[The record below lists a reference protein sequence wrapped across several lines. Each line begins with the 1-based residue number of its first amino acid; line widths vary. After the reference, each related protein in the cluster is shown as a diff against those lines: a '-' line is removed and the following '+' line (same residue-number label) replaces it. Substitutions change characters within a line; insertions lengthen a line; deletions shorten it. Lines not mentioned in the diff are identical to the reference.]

1 MSAVDGVSGWSPAR
15 RSRVL
20 SELDQVMSLVRVAHA
35 RVLRAEQVAGTSVGP
50 GDRSFVDA
58 RARVSGAGAAEARRQ
73 VRAGEVLDAMPVLAG
88 AVADSR
94 VGLAQ
99 LDVIAQVTAEGPQGL
114 REALADPA
122 AQARFTE
129 AVTGMTPV
137 QTRKT
142 ILEYAAV
149 FDPGRVQDEH
159 DQARRDRFFNLSG
172 HGAGVKVTG
181 FLDATSGHA
190 LRLALEAASPRVEGD
205 ERTGQ
210 QRRADALGTIA
221 THALGCGTGDGGT
234 SEGGAGADGRG
245 GTGSGA
251 SVSSAGS
258 GGGGGARTGKPGGG
272 LSGVRNRPHISL
284 IVPAETM
291 VELHRAG
298 LAGETGRIHHARR
311 TDGRGQPQDDT
322 RPAPRG
328 SSGGGVSGVPDVA
341 GETNS
346 LFSDLPGPRTAD
358 GELITTRSAAGHLA
372 AGLAGVPA
380 PTLEDGTPV
389 ALSELARALCD
400 CDITRIAITA
410 DNVPVDLGRTARVYT
425 GAHRRAVTVRDQ
437 GCAWNGCET
446 PARFT
451 EIHHIRWWDRD
462 NGETSLENAVMLCDY
477 HHHRV
482 HEHNLT
488 IERHQPPPPR
498 KPGRRRPRI
507 ENGDT
512 PPDHPARN
520 PDTPDAAQDGQS
532 DAPGTAHGGQPDA
545 PSAGHGGQPGR
556 PSATDDGSPGTPSAA
571 RLETHDTARGGQRD
585 TARTLTGG
593 NINERGAVQDSR
605 PSPTEELL
613 PPLARPRATY
623 TFRRTT
629 DGTIVNEPRRP
640 GAAA

>member
-1 MSAVDGVSGWSPAR
+1 
-15 RSRVL
+15 
-20 SELDQVMSLVRVAHA
+20 
-35 RVLRAEQVAGTSVGP
+35 
-50 GDRSFVDA
+50 
-58 RARVSGAGAAEARRQ
+58 
-73 VRAGEVLDAMPVLAG
+73 
-88 AVADSR
+88 
-94 VGLAQ
+94 
-99 LDVIAQVTAEGPQGL
+99 
-114 REALADPA
+114 EALADPV

-137 QTRKT
+137 QTRRT

-159 DQARRDRFFNLSG
+159 DQVRRDRFFNLSG

-181 FLDATSGHA
+181 FLDATTGHA

-210 QRRADALGTIA
+210 QRRADALGAIA
-221 THALGCGTGDGGT
+221 GHALGCGTGDGGT
-234 SEGGAGADGRG
+234 DTGTSAGAGAG
-245 GTGSGA
+245 
-251 SVSSAGS
+251 VGS
-258 GGGGGARTGKPGGG
+258 GGSTRTGKPGG

-298 LAGETGRIHHARR
+298 LAGEAGRIHHARQA
-311 TDGRGQPQDDT
+311 DGRGRPQDDT
-322 RPAPRG
+322 GPTADLARRDSNDTGHARNTDNTG
-328 SSGGGVSGVPDVA
+328 GTGRAGGTGGMGGVTGSAGGRGDTVAAEGRGDTVA
-341 GETNS
+341 GVGDM
-346 LFSDLPGPRTAD
+346 LLSDLPGPRTAD

-389 ALSELARALCD
+389 ALSELAKALCD

-507 ENGDT
+507 ENSDT
-512 PPDHPARN
+512 PPDRPAGN

-532 DAPGTAHGGQPDA
+532 GTPDAAQDGQSGTPGTSH
-545 PSAGHGGQPGR
+545 
-556 PSATDDGSPGTPSAA
+556 
-571 RLETHDTARGGQRD
+571 GGQRD
-585 TARTLTGG
+585 PARASRGG
-593 NINERGAVQDSR
+593 NIDEVDAAVGSLS
-605 PSPTEELL
+605 SPEGL

-623 TFRRTT
+623 TFRRAG
-629 DGTIVNEPRRP
+629 DGTVVNEPRRS

>member
-1 MSAVDGVSGWSPAR
+1 
-15 RSRVL
+15 
-20 SELDQVMSLVRVAHA
+20 
-35 RVLRAEQVAGTSVGP
+35 
-50 GDRSFVDA
+50 
-58 RARVSGAGAAEARRQ
+58 
-73 VRAGEVLDAMPVLAG
+73 
-88 AVADSR
+88 
-94 VGLAQ
+94 
-99 LDVIAQVTAEGPQGL
+99 QVTAEGPQGL

-137 QTRKT
+137 QTRRT

-172 HGAGVKVTG
+172 HGTGVKVTG
-181 FLDATSGHA
+181 FLDATTGHA

-221 THALGCGTGDGGT
+221 AHALGCGTGE
-234 SEGGAGADGRG
+234 SGASGG
-245 GTGSGA
+245 GTGVGAGTGAGGKDAVGSGA
-251 SVSSAGS
+251 GGTTGAGLVGS
-258 GGGGGARTGKPGGG
+258 TGVGAGARTGKTGGG

-311 TDGRGQPQDDT
+311 ADGRGRPQDDT

-346 LFSDLPGPRTAD
+346 LFSELPGPRTAD

-389 ALSELARALCD
+389 ALSELAKALCD

-482 HEHNLT
+482 HEHDLT

-507 ENGDT
+507 ENSDT
-512 PPDHPARN
+512 PPDHPVGQPGAPAHVTAGG
-520 PDTPDAAQDGQS
+520 PDTPGSSVLPHHPRGPRDHVTDS
-532 DAPGTAHGGQPDA
+532 DDH
-545 PSAGHGGQPGR
+545 
-556 PSATDDGSPGTPSAA
+556 ATDG
-571 RLETHDTARGGQRD
+571 
-585 TARTLTGG
+585 
-593 NINERGAVQDSR
+593 
-605 PSPTEELL
+605 L
-613 PPLARPRATY
+613 PPLGRPRSTY
-623 TFRRTT
+623 TFRRTS
-629 DGTIVNEPRRP
+629 DGTVVNEPRRP

>member
-1 MSAVDGVSGWSPAR
+1 M
-15 RSRVL
+15 
-20 SELDQVMSLVRVAHA
+20 
-35 RVLRAEQVAGTSVGP
+35 
-50 GDRSFVDA
+50 
-58 RARVSGAGAAEARRQ
+58 
-73 VRAGEVLDAMPVLAG
+73 
-88 AVADSR
+88 
-94 VGLAQ
+94 
-99 LDVIAQVTAEGPQGL
+99 
-114 REALADPA
+114 ADPV

-137 QTRKT
+137 QTRRT

-181 FLDATSGHA
+181 FLDATTGHA

-221 THALGCGTGDGGT
+221 GHALGCGTG
-234 SEGGAGADGRG
+234 EGGAGSVVG
-245 GTGSGA
+245 GGA
-251 SVSSAGS
+251 GEYVGS
-258 GGGGGARTGKPGGG
+258 GGASSSSSGAGSAVGVGARAGRVGGG

-298 LAGETGRIHHARR
+298 LAGEQGRIHHARR
-311 TDGRGQPQDDT
+311 EAVVEGEVN
-322 RPAPRG
+322 
-328 SSGGGVSGVPDVA
+328 GGD
-341 GETNS
+341 S
-346 LFSDLPGPRTAD
+346 LFADLPGPRTAD

-389 ALSELARALCD
+389 PLSELAKALCD

-462 NGETSLENAVMLCDY
+462 RGDTSIDNAVMLCEY

-488 IERHQPPPPR
+488 IERHVPPPR
-498 KPGRRRPRI
+498 PRPGRRRPRI
-507 ENGDT
+507 ENGDM
-512 PPDHPARN
+512 PPDQPIGA
-520 PDTPDAAQDGQS
+520 
-532 DAPGTAHGGQPDA
+532 GGQVDA
-545 PSAGHGGQPGR
+545 PSGRNGQVDAPIGAMVGDLDALMPGADATAGG
-556 PSATDDGSPGTPSAA
+556 
-571 RLETHDTARGGQRD
+571 
-585 TARTLTGG
+585 
-593 NINERGAVQDSR
+593 
-605 PSPTEELL
+605 L
-613 PPLARPRATY
+613 PPVGRPRASY
-623 TFRRTT
+623 TFRRTS
-629 DGTIVNEPRRP
+629 DGTVINEPRRID
-640 GAAA
+640 AAA

>member
-1 MSAVDGVSGWSPAR
+1 
-15 RSRVL
+15 
-20 SELDQVMSLVRVAHA
+20 
-35 RVLRAEQVAGTSVGP
+35 
-50 GDRSFVDA
+50 
-58 RARVSGAGAAEARRQ
+58 
-73 VRAGEVLDAMPVLAG
+73 
-88 AVADSR
+88 
-94 VGLAQ
+94 
-99 LDVIAQVTAEGPQGL
+99 
-114 REALADPA
+114 EALADPV

-137 QTRKT
+137 QTRRT

-181 FLDATSGHA
+181 FLDATTGHA

-221 THALGCGTGDGGT
+221 AHALGCGTGDGGT
-234 SEGGAGADGRG
+234 NTGTSAGAGAG
-245 GTGSGA
+245 
-251 SVSSAGS
+251 AGS
-258 GGGGGARTGKPGGG
+258 GGSTRTGKPGGG

-311 TDGRGQPQDDT
+311 ADGRGRPQDDT
-322 RPAPRG
+322 RPAPRD
-328 SSGGGVSGVPDVA
+328 SGGGGYGSGGGHGSGGGGDIVDASQA
-341 GETNS
+341 GDARGTGNAGVGDT
-346 LFSDLPGPRTAD
+346 LLSDLPGPRTAD

-482 HEHNLT
+482 HEHNLS
-488 IERHQPPPPR
+488 IERHVPPPR
-498 KPGRRRPRI
+498 PAPGRRRRPRI

-512 PPDHPARN
+512 PPGA
-520 PDTPDAAQDGQS
+520 S
-532 DAPGTAHGGQPDA
+532 GG
-545 PSAGHGGQPGR
+545 SL
-556 PSATDDGSPGTPSAA
+556 GTPSAA
-571 RLETHDTARGGQRD
+571 GGAHVGDPSARGGSPD
-585 TARTLTGG
+585 GTS
-593 NINERGAVQDSR
+593 GAVGDRTAVVPGSGL
-605 PSPTEELL
+605 PTVGR
-613 PPLARPRATY
+613 ARATY
-623 TFRRTT
+623 TFRRTS
-629 DGTIVNEPRRP
+629 DGAVVNEPRRP

>member
-1 MSAVDGVSGWSPAR
+1 
-15 RSRVL
+15 
-20 SELDQVMSLVRVAHA
+20 
-35 RVLRAEQVAGTSVGP
+35 
-50 GDRSFVDA
+50 
-58 RARVSGAGAAEARRQ
+58 
-73 VRAGEVLDAMPVLAG
+73 
-88 AVADSR
+88 
-94 VGLAQ
+94 
-99 LDVIAQVTAEGPQGL
+99 QVTAEGPQGL

-137 QTRKT
+137 QTRRT

-172 HGAGVKVTG
+172 HGTGVKVTG
-181 FLDATSGHA
+181 FLDATTGHA

-210 QRRADALGTIA
+210 QRRADALGAIA
-221 THALGCGTGDGGT
+221 AHALGCGSDG
-234 SEGGAGADGRG
+234 A
-245 GTGSGA
+245 GTGSLAGGA
-251 SVSSAGS
+251 HGVAAGGVAGPGETPGAVGGAARNGATGAGS
-258 GGGGGARTGKPGGG
+258 GSRGRSGG

-298 LAGETGRIHHARR
+298 LAGEAGRIHHARQA
-311 TDGRGQPQDDT
+311 DGRGRPQDGTGPTADVARRDSNDT
-322 RPAPRG
+322 GHARNTDNTGGTGRAG
-328 SSGGGVSGVPDVA
+328 GMGGTGGAGGMGGVTGSAGGRGDTVAAGGRGDTVA
-341 GETNS
+341 GVGDT
-346 LFSDLPGPRTAD
+346 LLSDLPGPRTAD

-372 AGLAGVPA
+372 ARLAGVPA

-389 ALSELARALCD
+389 ALSELAKALCD

-488 IERHQPPPPR
+488 IERHVPPPR
-498 KPGRRRPRI
+498 PAPGRRRRPRI
-507 ENGDT
+507 ENSDT
-512 PPDHPARN
+512 PPDHPAGN
-520 PDTPDAAQDGQS
+520 PDAPDAAHDGPS
-532 DAPGTAHGGQPDA
+532 DAPGIAHGGRLNAAGAAQGENVA
-545 PSAGHGGQPGR
+545 P
-556 PSATDDGSPGTPSAA
+556 PGTAA
-571 RLETHDTARGGQRD
+571 
-585 TARTLTGG
+585 
-593 NINERGAVQDSR
+593 VDSLG
-605 PSPTEELL
+605 PPEKL

-623 TFRRTT
+623 TFRRTS

>member
-1 MSAVDGVSGWSPAR
+1 MRASTSTSTSSSAPACSPAPAGIPSSTPAPTTAICAVEVQGGDEVAALESWARAVHATAEGAPAWSGSR
-15 RSRVL
+15 RATVL
-20 SELDQVMSLVRVAHA
+20 AGLDRVMSLVRVAHA

-73 VRAGEVLDAMPVLAG
+73 VRAGEVLEAMPVLAG
-88 AVADSR
+88 AVAESR

-137 QTRKT
+137 QTRRT

-181 FLDATSGHA
+181 FLDATTGHA

-210 QRRADALGTIA
+210 QRRADALGAIA
-221 THALGCGTGDGGT
+221 THALGCGMGESGASGGGT
-234 SEGGAGADGRG
+234 GAGAGTGAG
-245 GTGSGA
+245 GKGAVGSGA
-251 SVSSAGS
+251 GGTTGAGLVGS
-258 GGGGGARTGKPGGG
+258 TGVGAGARTGKPGGG

-298 LAGETGRIHHARR
+298 LAGEAGRIHHARR
-311 TDGRGQPQDDT
+311 SENVDSGSRDGASDTDT
-322 RPAPRG
+322 
-328 SSGGGVSGVPDVA
+328 
-341 GETNS
+341 
-346 LFSDLPGPRTAD
+346 LLSDLPGPRTAD

-507 ENGDT
+507 ENSDT
-512 PPDHPARN
+512 PPDRPARN
-520 PDTPDAAQDGQS
+520 PDTPGV
-532 DAPGTAHGGQPDA
+532 PGV
-545 PSAGHGGQPGR
+545 PGV
-556 PSATDDGSPGTPSAA
+556 PGATVVGSPDP
-571 RLETHDTARGGQRD
+571 
-585 TARTLTGG
+585 
-593 NINERGAVQDSR
+593 
-605 PSPTEELL
+605 PEEL
-613 PPLARPRATY
+613 PPIARPRATY
-623 TFRRTT
+623 TFRRTS
-629 DGTIVNEPRRP
+629 DGTVVNEPRRR
-640 GAAA
+640 AAA

>member
-1 MSAVDGVSGWSPAR
+1 P
-15 RSRVL
+15 
-20 SELDQVMSLVRVAHA
+20 
-35 RVLRAEQVAGTSVGP
+35 
-50 GDRSFVDA
+50 
-58 RARVSGAGAAEARRQ
+58 
-73 VRAGEVLDAMPVLAG
+73 
-88 AVADSR
+88 
-94 VGLAQ
+94 
-99 LDVIAQVTAEGPQGL
+99 
-114 REALADPA
+114 
-122 AQARFTE
+122 
-129 AVTGMTPV
+129 PV
-137 QTRKT
+137 QTRRT

-159 DQARRDRFFNLSG
+159 DQARRDRYFNLSG
-172 HGAGVKVTG
+172 HGTGVKVTG
-181 FLDATSGHA
+181 FLDATTGHA

-221 THALGCGTGDGGT
+221 AHALGCGSDG
-234 SEGGAGADGRG
+234 A
-245 GTGSGA
+245 GTGSLAGGA
-251 SVSSAGS
+251 HGVAAGGVAGPGETPGAVGGAARNGATGAGS
-258 GGGGGARTGKPGGG
+258 GSRGRSGG

-298 LAGETGRIHHARR
+298 LAGEAGRIHHARR
-311 TDGRGQPQDDT
+311 SENVDSGSRDGASDTDT
-322 RPAPRG
+322 
-328 SSGGGVSGVPDVA
+328 
-341 GETNS
+341 
-346 LFSDLPGPRTAD
+346 LLSDLPGPRTAD

-488 IERHQPPPPR
+488 IERHQPPPKPA
-498 KPGRRRPRI
+498 PGRRRPRI

-512 PPDHPARN
+512 PDESVGN
-520 PDTPDAAQDGQS
+520 PG
-532 DAPGTAHGGQPDA
+532 APRPGPGGQPDTPRPGPGGPPEGPGA
-545 PSAGHGGQPGR
+545 EHGGQV
-556 PSATDDGSPGTPSAA
+556 GSPGTAQ
-571 RLETHDTARGGQRD
+571 GGTID
-585 TARTLTGG
+585 
-593 NINERGAVQDSR
+593 ERGAAQDSR
-605 PSPTEELL
+605 QRPTEDL

-623 TFRRTT
+623 TFRRTS
-629 DGTIVNEPRRP
+629 DGTVVNEPRRP

>member
-1 MSAVDGVSGWSPAR
+1 
-15 RSRVL
+15 
-20 SELDQVMSLVRVAHA
+20 
-35 RVLRAEQVAGTSVGP
+35 
-50 GDRSFVDA
+50 
-58 RARVSGAGAAEARRQ
+58 
-73 VRAGEVLDAMPVLAG
+73 MPVLAG

-181 FLDATSGHA
+181 FLDATTGHA

-221 THALGCGTGDGGT
+221 THALGCGTGE
-234 SEGGAGADGRG
+234 SGASGG
-245 GTGSGA
+245 GTGVGA
-251 SVSSAGS
+251 GTGAGGS
-258 GGGGGARTGKPGGG
+258 TRTGATGGG

-311 TDGRGQPQDDT
+311 ADGRDRPQDDT

-328 SSGGGVSGVPDVA
+328 SGGGGVSGVPGVA
-341 GETNS
+341 GETDS

-389 ALSELARALCD
+389 ALSELAKALCD

-507 ENGDT
+507 ENSDT
-512 PPDHPARN
+512 PPDRPAGN
-520 PDTPDAAQDGQS
+520 PDTPDAAHDGQS
-532 DAPGTAHGGQPDA
+532 GATGIAHGGRLNAAGAAQGENVA
-545 PSAGHGGQPGR
+545 PPG
-556 PSATDDGSPGTPSAA
+556 AAAVDSPGPP
-571 RLETHDTARGGQRD
+571 EK
-585 TARTLTGG
+585 
-593 NINERGAVQDSR
+593 
-605 PSPTEELL
+605 L